1 MHFPV
6 SIVVL
11 WAAFVT
17 AMLAGCNRGDPH
29 ALPIE
34 AASASGLGRWRIK
47 AADRFTREE
56 WREFDAVLQEI
67 RLRVT
72 AERQASG
79 SEAVQE
85 AMCSRIH
92 GLTFRE
98 VLVLGHEATLL
109 RLRPVRD
116 ELKRAV
122 DTNALLVT
130 KPGDR
135 ASASYLENLGAR
147 QMERLEK
154 IDAEIAL
161 ARRRLAELGA
171 AKPEGAS
178 GADEIKKSSD
188 AAPPVLTRTEA
199 MEHVAQ
205 MMREHRE
212 AGRLKFGA
220 WPVKLD
226 RDGSSLP
233 ETERAEFMARRAAA
247 ATKGRVVIAVRLRN
261 RWWIYES
268 AAESPSFARSVTENL
283 TEADRRA
290 IEEMWWSL
298 QAELWARGE
307 AQEQL

>member
-1 MHFPV
+1 MRFSTSALLLLAV
-6 SIVVL
+6 AI
-11 WAAFVT
+11 AAV
-17 AMLAGCNRGDPH
+17 AGCERADPH
-29 ALPIE
+29 ASLVE
-34 AASASGLGRWRIK
+34 ATSGSGLGRWRIQ
-47 AADRFTREE
+47 AGERFTREE
-56 WREFDAVLQEI
+56 WREFDAALQEL
-67 RLRVT
+67 RLRVM

-85 AMCSRIH
+85 AMCSRIN

-135 ASASYLENLGAR
+135 ASASYLENLSAR
-147 QMERLEK
+147 QTERLEK

-161 ARRRLAELGA
+161 ARRRLVELGA
-171 AKPEGAS
+171 AKPEDAS

-188 AAPPVLTRTEA
+188 AAPPALTRAAA

-205 MMREHRE
+205 MIHEQRE

-226 RDGSSLP
+226 RVGSSLP
-233 ETERAEFMARRAAA
+233 DRERADFTKRRAAA
-247 ATKGRVVIAVRLRN
+247 AANGRVAIAVRLRN
-261 RWWIYES
+261 RWWIYEG
-268 AAESPSFARSVTENL
+268 AAESPSFSGSVTANL
-283 TEADRRA
+283 TGVDRRA
-290 IEEMWWSL
+290 IDEMWWSL
-298 QAELWARGE
+298 QAELWARRE
-307 AQEQL
+307 AQEPL